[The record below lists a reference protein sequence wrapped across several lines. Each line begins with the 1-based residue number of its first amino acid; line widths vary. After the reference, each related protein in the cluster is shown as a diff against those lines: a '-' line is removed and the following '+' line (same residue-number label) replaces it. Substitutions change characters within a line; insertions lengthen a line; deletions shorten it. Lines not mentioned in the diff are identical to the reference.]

1 MTKKNIKKSAANGQN
16 KSIQSSTSPTEKL
29 DSISRKDPEIATSA
43 LRAAA
48 LGTNANSA
56 LRAIALGQNTN
67 SALMAAKNASSA
79 LTAATNASSA
89 LRAAALGTNTS
100 SALRAAALGTNA
112 NSALKA
118 IATNYK
124 ERTYHGGE
132 KQQSKVKIQSA
143 SDLGLEV
150 RRVRKKMKMTQQKFA
165 DLAGVGRRFISE
177 LESGKPTL
185 EFNRVM
191 KVCQAAG
198 IDISASSRENKS

>member
-1 MTKKNIKKSAANGQN
+1 MTKKNIKKGTANGKN
-16 KSIQSSTSPTEKL
+16 KSIQSSTSKTEKL
-29 DSISRKDPEIATSA
+29 DSISTKDPEIATSA

-67 SALMAAKNASSA
+67 SALMAAKTASSA
-79 LTAATNASSA
+79 LTAATNA
-89 LRAAALGTNTS
+89 S

-124 ERTYHGGE
+124 ERTYYGGE

-150 RRVRKKMKMTQQKFA
+150 RRVRKKMEMTQQKFA

-198 IDISASSRENKS
+198 IDILASSRESKS